1 MPNNLLG
8 KLITLTC
15 HKTVGMF
22 DNLCEE
28 GTFVSYDPLKAK
40 VLLLSLPK
48 SDRKKLISRNPCL
61 RQFCLS
67 LLDGKYYNLRNFM
80 VSGAKVEMKFWI
92 LSVAFI
98 LAEIIHLAESQ
109 CRRCDQSI
117 TGKEII
123 YIIY

>member
-1 MPNNLLG
+1 
-8 KLITLTC
+8 
-15 HKTVGMF
+15 
-22 DNLCEE
+22 
-28 GTFVSYDPLKAK
+28 
-40 VLLLSLPK
+40 
-48 SDRKKLISRNPCL
+48 
-61 RQFCLS
+61 
-67 LLDGKYYNLRNFM
+67 M

-123 YIIY
+123 SNSLITTD

>member
-1 MPNNLLG
+1 MES
-8 KLITLTC
+8 TT
-15 HKTVGMF
+15 
-22 DNLCEE
+22 
-28 GTFVSYDPLKAK
+28 
-40 VLLLSLPK
+40 
-48 SDRKKLISRNPCL
+48 
-61 RQFCLS
+61 
-67 LLDGKYYNLRNFM
+67 YNFRNFM

-123 YIIY
+123 YNLLINYQQSHYIEVAQGDIFLEQKM

>member
-1 MPNNLLG
+1 
-8 KLITLTC
+8 
-15 HKTVGMF
+15 MF

-28 GTFVSYDPLKAK
+28 GPFVSYDPLKVK

-48 SDRKKLISRNPCL
+48 SDGQKLIQRNPSL
-61 RQFCLS
+61 GQLCLS

-92 LSVAFI
+92 LSLAFI

-123 YIIY
+123 SNSLITAD